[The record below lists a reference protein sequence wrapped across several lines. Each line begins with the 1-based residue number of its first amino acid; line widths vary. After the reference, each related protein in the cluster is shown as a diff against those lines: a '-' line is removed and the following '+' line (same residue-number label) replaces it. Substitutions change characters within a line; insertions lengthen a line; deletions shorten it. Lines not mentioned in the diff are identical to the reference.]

1 MKRTKRGMA
10 LILAAVMAVSCLTTI
25 LLAASKPWTEI
36 DLGSLSQYYETGT
49 NADPGRISNVDG
61 DSGGTSYGL
70 YMFVEK
76 TVTSFMDWLKKSD
89 SAVYRG
95 FGDRLYNAYA
105 YNTSG
110 QYYPG
115 FGSNFKNTWQEIG
128 RNNRTEFAQAQT
140 DFWRDTQYTQLVANV
155 EGQYKGFDIDNYSNA
170 LKNVFWSRSVHHGV
184 GATYGSTKN
193 TDGMSGATGVICR
206 AFKALGGF
214 KNQSEAEL
222 IAAIYAECS
231 KLDTNGKWKE
241 DNMETLTAKKYG
253 IYGRSMAYF
262 NINSGGVQTSVYSRL
277 HVNEPAD
284 ALVMRYT
291 HSDPDI
297 PEGKYTLLYNN
308 NGEQNHGLGKSVSTL
323 TAAADAMMLRLTYY
337 NNGYYILTNDDGQ
350 RLSVSGGK
358 LVLEA
363 ASTSNNQFWILGG
376 GSGYTL
382 QNVGTKQYVT
392 VTVTSAD
399 VTADGQNRDDLIA
412 AKVKEIAQ
420 TPAEGQTNAAAEDF
434 SARLEKKLNDLFD
447 EQFKGKGNAAIM
459 AEIKANISAM
469 QDVTEENKT
478 ALIQKLE
485 SLAQSE
491 EETEDNLEARI
502 MESFTEDELLL
513 LTEAMTGKSI
523 ETVIVEVVGEM
534 VDEDLKNNPTTTVT
548 TYTVGMTEASDK
560 AARWALNKA
569 TGKDAWTLTGLF
581 YPGCKDSDGIGGTIS
596 HVLTEGNSSF
606 PLRGVIS
613 CTQGIRT
620 VVVEVSKVNGSGG
633 FTATGNGSGKTWF
646 DLWELDSQA
655 TFSKLTQGSYTMTI
669 SGTGSDGKEEELLST
684 GFTVGA
690 KDSNTPSGLDKEAY
704 TVTFMNG
711 NTQVATKTYSLGD
724 VYGKLP
730 EVSGA
735 GFVGW
740 FTKDGRQVY
749 ENSMVAAENH
759 TLSAQFGTLYTVSF
773 KVDGEVIRSRQL
785 SANDLIVAPS
795 NPVKA
800 ADKNYVYS
808 FSHWVDGSGN
818 RFVENMTYMPAGNVT
833 YTAVFTKSPNSGGNT
848 GGGTGGNTG
857 GNTGGSTGGET
868 PKPSGNYLT
877 GVSPSTSVS
886 AMNRAGYTI
895 YSGSAKVTSGLVGTG
910 MTAVSSS
917 ATVTIVVT
925 GDVSGDGKIT
935 ITDVVKLQK
944 SVVGSGSLSGAY
956 AKAADIN
963 GDGKV
968 TITDVVQ
975 AAQVTVGQRTIG

>member
-1 MKRTKRGMA
+1 MA

-447 EQFKGKGNAAIM
+447 EQFKGKGDAAIM

-857 GNTGGSTGGET
+857 GSTGGET

-895 YSGSAKVTSGLVGTG
+895 YSGSTKVTSGLVGTG

>member
-76 TVTSFMDWLKKSD
+76 TVGSFISWLQKSD
-89 SAVYRG
+89 NKIYQG
-95 FGDRLYNAYA
+95 FGETLYNAWGYDV
-105 YNTSG
+105 NNKWN
-110 QYYPG
+110 PG
-115 FGSNFKNTWQEIG
+115 YGTNFKNKWQSIG
-128 RNNRTEFAQAQT
+128 HGGNAKEFGQAQT
-140 DFWRDTQYTQLVANV
+140 DFWRETQYTQLVANV

-231 KLDTNGKWKE
+231 KLDTNGKWDE

-399 VTADGQNRDDLIA
+399 VTADGQNRNDLIA

-420 TPAEGQTNAAAEDF
+420 TPAEGQTNAAAADF
-434 SARLEKKLNDLFD
+434 SARLEKKLNDLFE
-447 EQFKGKGNAAIM
+447 EQFKGKDDAAIM

-548 TYTVGMTEASDK
+548 TYTVGMTDASDK

-833 YTAVFTKSPNSGGNT
+833 YTAVFTKTANSGGGT
-848 GGGTGGNTG
+848 GGGTGGSTG
-857 GNTGGSTGGET
+857 GNTGTNT
-868 PKPSGNYLT
+868 PTPSGNYLT

-895 YSGSAKVTSGLVGTG
+895 YSGSTKVTSGLVGTG

>member
-1 MKRTKRGMA
+1 MA

-76 TVTSFMDWLKKSD
+76 TVGSFISWLQKSD
-89 SAVYRG
+89 NKIYQG
-95 FGDRLYNAYA
+95 FGETLYNAWGYDV
-105 YNTSG
+105 NNKWN
-110 QYYPG
+110 PG
-115 FGSNFKNTWQEIG
+115 YGTNFKNKWQSIG
-128 RNNRTEFAQAQT
+128 HGGNAKEFGQAQT
-140 DFWRDTQYTQLVANV
+140 DFWRETQYTQLVANV

-206 AFKALGGF
+206 AFKSLGGF
-214 KNQSEAEL
+214 NNQSEAEL

-297 PEGKYTLLYNN
+297 PEGEYTLLYNN

-447 EQFKGKGNAAIM
+447 EQFKDKDDEAIM
-459 AEIKANISAM
+459 AEITANISAM
-469 QDVTEENKT
+469 QDITEENKT
-478 ALIQKLE
+478 TLIKKLE

-491 EETEDNLEARI
+491 EETEDDLEARI
-502 MESFTEDELLL
+502 MESFTADELLL

-548 TYTVGMTEASDK
+548 TYTVGMTDASDK

-613 CTQGIRT
+613 CTQGIST
-620 VVVEVSKVNGSGG
+620 VVVEVRKQGSSDG
-633 FTATGNGSGKTWF
+633 FTATGSGSGKTWF

-833 YTAVFTKSPNSGGNT
+833 YTAVFTKTANSGGNT
-848 GGGTGGNTG
+848 GGS
-857 GNTGGSTGGET
+857 TGGSTGGET

>member
-1 MKRTKRGMA
+1 MA

-76 TVTSFMDWLKKSD
+76 TVGSFISWLQKSD
-89 SAVYRG
+89 NKIYQG
-95 FGDRLYNAYA
+95 FGETLYNAWGYDV
-105 YNTSG
+105 NNKWN
-110 QYYPG
+110 PG
-115 FGSNFKNTWQEIG
+115 YGTNFKNKWQSIG
-128 RNNRTEFAQAQT
+128 HGGNAKEFGQAQT

-350 RLSVSGGK
+350 RLSVSDGK
-358 LVLEA
+358 LVMEA
-363 ASTSNNQFWILGG
+363 PSTSNNQFWILGG

-399 VTADGQNRDDLIA
+399 VTADGQSRDALIA
-412 AKVKEIAQ
+412 AKIKEIAQ
-420 TPAEGQTNAAAEDF
+420 APAAGQTNAAAEDF

-447 EQFKGKGNAAIM
+447 EQFKDKDDEAIM
-459 AEIKANISAM
+459 AEITANISAM
-469 QDVTEENKT
+469 QDITEKDKT

-491 EETEDNLEARI
+491 ETEETEVDLEARI

-548 TYTVGMTEASDK
+548 TYTVGMTDASDK

-581 YPGCKDSDGIGGTIS
+581 YPGYKDSDGIGGTIS

-613 CTQGIRT
+613 CTQGIST
-620 VVVEVSKVNGSGG
+620 VVVEVRKQGSSDG
-633 FTATGNGSGKTWF
+633 FTATGSGSGKTWF

-711 NTQVATKTYSLGD
+711 NTQVTTKTYSLGD

-818 RFVENMTYMPAGNVT
+818 RFVENMTYMPDADVT
-833 YTAVFTKSPNSGGNT
+833 YTAVFTKTANSGG
-848 GGGTGGNTG
+848 
-857 GNTGGSTGGET
+857 TGGSTGGSTGGNTGTNT

-886 AMNRAGYTI
+886 AMNSAGYTI
-895 YSGSAKVTSGLVGTG
+895 YSGSTKVTSGLVGTG

>member
-1 MKRTKRGMA
+1 MA
-10 LILAAVMAVSCLTTI
+10 LILAAVMVVSCLTTI

-231 KLDTNGKWKE
+231 KLDTNGKWDE

-297 PEGKYTLLYNN
+297 PEGEYTLLYNN
-308 NGEQNHGLGKSVSTL
+308 NGEQSHGLGKSVSTL

-363 ASTSNNQFWILGG
+363 PSTSNNQFWILGG

-399 VTADGQNRDDLIA
+399 VTADGQSRDALIA
-412 AKVKEIAQ
+412 AKIKEIAQ
-420 TPAEGQTNAAAEDF
+420 APAAGQTNAAAEDF

-447 EQFKGKGNAAIM
+447 EQFKDKDDEAIM
-459 AEIKANISAM
+459 AEITANISAM
-469 QDVTEENKT
+469 QDITEKDKT

-491 EETEDNLEARI
+491 ETEETEVDLEARI

-548 TYTVGMTEASDK
+548 TYTVGMTDASDK

-581 YPGCKDSDGIGGTIS
+581 YPGYKDSDGIGGTIS

-613 CTQGIRT
+613 CTQGIST
-620 VVVEVSKVNGSGG
+620 VVVEVRKQGSSDG
-633 FTATGNGSGKTWF
+633 FTATGSGSGKTWF

-711 NTQVATKTYSLGD
+711 NTQVTTKTYSLGD

-833 YTAVFTKSPNSGGNT
+833 YTAVFTKTANSGG
-848 GGGTGGNTG
+848 G
-857 GNTGGSTGGET
+857 TGGSTGGNTGTNT

-886 AMNRAGYTI
+886 AMNSAGYTI
-895 YSGSAKVTSGLVGTG
+895 YSGSTKVTSGLVGTG

>member
-76 TVTSFMDWLKKSD
+76 TVTSFMDWLKKSG

-110 QYYPG
+110 QYYTG

-140 DFWRDTQYTQLVANV
+140 DFWRETQYTQLVANV

-291 HSDPDI
+291 HSNPDI

-308 NGEQNHGLGKSVSTL
+308 NGEQSHGLGKSVSTL

-399 VTADGQNRDDLIA
+399 VTADGQKVPTKDERVAAIIA
-412 AKVKEIAQ
+412 AAKSDE
-420 TPAEGQTNAAAEDF
+420 EGALGDSEARFNELLAAEALALTATHLEGKAQEDIDADIAAMEKAEKDF
-434 SARLEKKLNDLFD
+434 YDYVNELNTLLSD
-447 EQFKGKGNAAIM
+447 ENAVLTTDQQNELAKRYN
-459 AEIKANISAM
+459 AYISAIEKFTGKKI
-469 QDVTEENKT
+469 DEIIAIVAEKLVTEQMAAE
-478 ALIQKLE
+478 A
-485 SLAQSE
+485 
-491 EETEDNLEARI
+491 ET
-502 MESFTEDELLL
+502 T
-513 LTEAMTGKSI
+513 
-523 ETVIVEVVGEM
+523 
-534 VDEDLKNNPTTTVT
+534 NPTTTVT
-548 TYTVGMTEASDK
+548 TYTVGMTDASDK

-569 TGKDAWTLTGLF
+569 TGRDAWTLTGLF

-596 HVLTEGNSSF
+596 HVLTEDNSSF
-606 PLRGVIS
+606 PLRGVVS

-620 VVVEVSKVNGSGG
+620 VVVEVSKVGGSGG

-655 TFSKLTQGSYTMTI
+655 TFSSLTQGSYTMTI

-690 KDSNTPSGLDKEAY
+690 KDSNTPSGLDKEEY

-759 TLSAQFGTLYTVSF
+759 TLSARFGTLYTVSF

-833 YTAVFTKSPNSGGNT
+833 YTAVFTKTANSGGT
-848 GGGTGGNTG
+848 GGSTGGSTGGNTG
-857 GNTGGSTGGET
+857 GNET

-886 AMNRAGYTI
+886 AMNSAGYTI
-895 YSGSAKVTSGLVGTG
+895 YSGSTKVTSGLVGTG

>member
-1 MKRTKRGMA
+1 MA

-184 GATYGSTKN
+184 GATYGSTKS

-399 VTADGQNRDDLIA
+399 VTADGQNRNDLIA

-420 TPAEGQTNAAAEDF
+420 TPAEGQTNAAAADF
-434 SARLEKKLNDLFD
+434 SARLEKKLNDLFE
-447 EQFKGKGNAAIM
+447 EQFKGKGDAAIM

-491 EETEDNLEARI
+491 ETEETEVDLEARI

-548 TYTVGMTEASDK
+548 TYTVGMTDASDK

-596 HVLTEGNSSF
+596 HVLTKDNSSF

-620 VVVEVSKVNGSGG
+620 VVVEVSKVGGSGG

-655 TFSKLTQGSYTMTI
+655 TFSSLTQGSYTMTI

-833 YTAVFTKSPNSGGNT
+833 YTAVFTKTANSGG
-848 GGGTGGNTG
+848 G
-857 GNTGGSTGGET
+857 TGGSTGGNTGTNT

-886 AMNRAGYTI
+886 AMNSAGYTI

>member
-1 MKRTKRGMA
+1 MA

-231 KLDTNGKWKE
+231 KLDTNGKWDE

-447 EQFKGKGNAAIM
+447 EQFKDKNDEAIM
-459 AEIKANISAM
+459 AEITANISAM
-469 QDVTEENKT
+469 QDITEENKT
-478 ALIQKLE
+478 TLIKKLE

-491 EETEDNLEARI
+491 EETKDDLEARI
-502 MESFTEDELLL
+502 MESFTADELLL

-548 TYTVGMTEASDK
+548 TYTVGMTDASDK

-569 TGKDAWTLTGLF
+569 TGKDAWKLTGLF

-833 YTAVFTKSPNSGGNT
+833 YTAVFTKTANSGG
-848 GGGTGGNTG
+848 
-857 GNTGGSTGGET
+857 TGGSTGGSTGGNTGTNT
-868 PKPSGNYLT
+868 PTPSGNYLT

-886 AMNRAGYTI
+886 AMNSAGYTI

>member
-1 MKRTKRGMA
+1 M
-10 LILAAVMAVSCLTTI
+10 
-25 LLAASKPWTEI
+25 
-36 DLGSLSQYYETGT
+36 
-49 NADPGRISNVDG
+49 
-61 DSGGTSYGL
+61 
-70 YMFVEK
+70 
-76 TVTSFMDWLKKSD
+76 
-89 SAVYRG
+89 
-95 FGDRLYNAYA
+95 
-105 YNTSG
+105 
-110 QYYPG
+110 
-115 FGSNFKNTWQEIG
+115 
-128 RNNRTEFAQAQT
+128 T
-140 DFWRDTQYTQLVANV
+140 D
-155 EGQYKGFDIDNYSNA
+155 
-170 LKNVFWSRSVHHGV
+170 
-184 GATYGSTKN
+184 
-193 TDGMSGATGVICR
+193 
-206 AFKALGGF
+206 
-214 KNQSEAEL
+214 
-222 IAAIYAECS
+222 
-231 KLDTNGKWKE
+231 
-241 DNMETLTAKKYG
+241 
-253 IYGRSMAYF
+253 
-262 NINSGGVQTSVYSRL
+262 
-277 HVNEPAD
+277 
-284 ALVMRYT
+284 
-291 HSDPDI
+291 
-297 PEGKYTLLYNN
+297 
-308 NGEQNHGLGKSVSTL
+308 
-323 TAAADAMMLRLTYY
+323 
-337 NNGYYILTNDDGQ
+337 
-350 RLSVSGGK
+350 
-358 LVLEA
+358 
-363 ASTSNNQFWILGG
+363 
-376 GSGYTL
+376 
-382 QNVGTKQYVT
+382 
-392 VTVTSAD
+392 
-399 VTADGQNRDDLIA
+399 
-412 AKVKEIAQ
+412 
-420 TPAEGQTNAAAEDF
+420 
-434 SARLEKKLNDLFD
+434 
-447 EQFKGKGNAAIM
+447 
-459 AEIKANISAM
+459 
-469 QDVTEENKT
+469 
-478 ALIQKLE
+478 
-485 SLAQSE
+485 
-491 EETEDNLEARI
+491 
-502 MESFTEDELLL
+502 
-513 LTEAMTGKSI
+513 
-523 ETVIVEVVGEM
+523 
-534 VDEDLKNNPTTTVT
+534 
-548 TYTVGMTEASDK
+548 ASDK

-833 YTAVFTKSPNSGGNT
+833 YTAVFTKTANSGG
-848 GGGTGGNTG
+848 
-857 GNTGGSTGGET
+857 TGGSTGGSTGGNTGTNT
-868 PKPSGNYLT
+868 PTPSGNYLT

-895 YSGSAKVTSGLVGTG
+895 YNGSAKVTSGLVGTG

>member
-1 MKRTKRGMA
+1 MA

-76 TVTSFMDWLKKSD
+76 TVGSFISWLQKSD
-89 SAVYRG
+89 NKIYQG
-95 FGDRLYNAYA
+95 FGETLYNAWGYDV
-105 YNTSG
+105 NNKWN
-110 QYYPG
+110 PG
-115 FGSNFKNTWQEIG
+115 YGTNFKNKWQSIG
-128 RNNRTEFAQAQT
+128 HGGNAKEFGQAQT
-140 DFWRDTQYTQLVANV
+140 DFWRETQYTQLVANV

-206 AFKALGGF
+206 AFKSLGGF

-231 KLDTNGKWKE
+231 KLDTNGKWDE

-297 PEGKYTLLYNN
+297 PEGEYTLLYNN
-308 NGEQNHGLGKSVSTL
+308 NGEQSHGLGKSVSTL

-447 EQFKGKGNAAIM
+447 EQFKDKNDEAIM
-459 AEIKANISAM
+459 AEITANISAM
-469 QDVTEENKT
+469 QDITEENKT
-478 ALIQKLE
+478 TLIKKLE

-491 EETEDNLEARI
+491 EETKDDLEARI
-502 MESFTEDELLL
+502 MESFTADELLL

-548 TYTVGMTEASDK
+548 TYTVGMTDASDK

-569 TGKDAWTLTGLF
+569 TGKDAWKLTGLF

-669 SGTGSDGKEEELLST
+669 SGTGSDGKEEDLLST

-833 YTAVFTKSPNSGGNT
+833 YTAVFTKTANS
-848 GGGTGGNTG
+848 GGTGGS
-857 GNTGGSTGGET
+857 TGGSTGGET

-886 AMNRAGYTI
+886 AMNSAGYTI
-895 YSGSAKVTSGLVGTG
+895 YSGSTKVTSGLVGTG

>member
-1 MKRTKRGMA
+1 MA
-10 LILAAVMAVSCLTTI
+10 LILAAVMAVSCATTI

-399 VTADGQNRDDLIA
+399 VTADGQNRNDLIA

-420 TPAEGQTNAAAEDF
+420 TPAEGQTNAAAADF
-434 SARLEKKLNDLFD
+434 SARLEKKLNDLFE
-447 EQFKGKGNAAIM
+447 EQFKGKDDAAIM

-485 SLAQSE
+485 SLAQGE

-548 TYTVGMTEASDK
+548 TYTVGMTDASDK

-620 VVVEVSKVNGSGG
+620 VVVEVSKVGGSGG
-633 FTATGNGSGKTWF
+633 FTATGSGSGKTWF

-759 TLSAQFGTLYTVSF
+759 TLSARFGTLYTVNF
-773 KVDGEVIRSRQL
+773 KVDGSVIRSRQL

-833 YTAVFTKSPNSGGNT
+833 YTAVFTKTANS
-848 GGGTGGNTG
+848 GGTGGSTG
-857 GNTGGSTGGET
+857 GGTGGSTGGET

-886 AMNRAGYTI
+886 AMNSAGYTI

>member
-1 MKRTKRGMA
+1 MA
-10 LILAAVMAVSCLTTI
+10 LILAAVMAVSCATTI

-231 KLDTNGKWKE
+231 KLDTNGKWDE

-297 PEGKYTLLYNN
+297 PEGEYTLLYNN
-308 NGEQNHGLGKSVSTL
+308 NGEQSHGLGKSVSTL

-363 ASTSNNQFWILGG
+363 PSTSNNQFWILGG

-399 VTADGQNRDDLIA
+399 VTADGQSRDALIA

-447 EQFKGKGNAAIM
+447 EQFKDKNDEAIM
-459 AEIKANISAM
+459 VEITANISAM
-469 QDVTEENKT
+469 QDITEENKT
-478 ALIQKLE
+478 TLIKKLE

-491 EETEDNLEARI
+491 EETKDDLEARI

-548 TYTVGMTEASDK
+548 TYTVGMTDASDK

-569 TGKDAWTLTGLF
+569 TGRDAWTLTGLF

-613 CTQGIRT
+613 CTQGIST
-620 VVVEVSKVNGSGG
+620 VVVEVRKQGSSDG
-633 FTATGNGSGKTWF
+633 FTATGSGSGKTWF

-711 NTQVATKTYSLGD
+711 NTQVTTKTYSLGD

-818 RFVENMTYMPAGNVT
+818 RFVENMTYMPDADVT
-833 YTAVFTKSPNSGGNT
+833 YTAVFTKTANSGG
-848 GGGTGGNTG
+848 
-857 GNTGGSTGGET
+857 TGGSTGGSTGGNTGTNT

-886 AMNRAGYTI
+886 AMNSAGYTI
-895 YSGSAKVTSGLVGTG
+895 YSGSTKVTSGLVGTG

>member
-1 MKRTKRGMA
+1 MA

-140 DFWRDTQYTQLVANV
+140 DFWRETQYTQLVANV

-206 AFKALGGF
+206 AFKSLGGF
-214 KNQSEAEL
+214 NNQSEAEL

-399 VTADGQNRDDLIA
+399 VTADGQSRDALIA
-412 AKVKEIAQ
+412 AKIKEIAQ
-420 TPAEGQTNAAAEDF
+420 APAAGQTNAAAEDF

-447 EQFKGKGNAAIM
+447 EQFKDKDDEAIM
-459 AEIKANISAM
+459 AEITANISAM
-469 QDVTEENKT
+469 QDITEENK
-478 ALIQKLE
+478 
-485 SLAQSE
+485 
-491 EETEDNLEARI
+491 
-502 MESFTEDELLL
+502 
-513 LTEAMTGKSI
+513 
-523 ETVIVEVVGEM
+523 
-534 VDEDLKNNPTTTVT
+534 
-548 TYTVGMTEASDK
+548 
-560 AARWALNKA
+560 
-569 TGKDAWTLTGLF
+569 
-581 YPGCKDSDGIGGTIS
+581 
-596 HVLTEGNSSF
+596 
-606 PLRGVIS
+606 
-613 CTQGIRT
+613 
-620 VVVEVSKVNGSGG
+620 NGS
-633 FTATGNGSGKTWF
+633 TN
-646 DLWELDSQA
+646 
-655 TFSKLTQGSYTMTI
+655 
-669 SGTGSDGKEEELLST
+669 
-684 GFTVGA
+684 
-690 KDSNTPSGLDKEAY
+690 
-704 TVTFMNG
+704 
-711 NTQVATKTYSLGD
+711 
-724 VYGKLP
+724 
-730 EVSGA
+730 
-735 GFVGW
+735 
-740 FTKDGRQVY
+740 
-749 ENSMVAAENH
+749 
-759 TLSAQFGTLYTVSF
+759 
-773 KVDGEVIRSRQL
+773 
-785 SANDLIVAPS
+785 
-795 NPVKA
+795 
-800 ADKNYVYS
+800 
-808 FSHWVDGSGN
+808 
-818 RFVENMTYMPAGNVT
+818 
-833 YTAVFTKSPNSGGNT
+833 
-848 GGGTGGNTG
+848 
-857 GNTGGSTGGET
+857 
-868 PKPSGNYLT
+868 
-877 GVSPSTSVS
+877 
-886 AMNRAGYTI
+886 
-895 YSGSAKVTSGLVGTG
+895 
-910 MTAVSSS
+910 
-917 ATVTIVVT
+917 
-925 GDVSGDGKIT
+925 
-935 ITDVVKLQK
+935 
-944 SVVGSGSLSGAY
+944 
-956 AKAADIN
+956 
-963 GDGKV
+963 
-968 TITDVVQ
+968 
-975 AAQVTVGQRTIG
+975 

>member
-1 MKRTKRGMA
+1 MA
-10 LILAAVMAVSCLTTI
+10 LILAAVMVVSCATTI

-140 DFWRDTQYTQLVANV
+140 NFWRETQYTQLVANV

-206 AFKALGGF
+206 AFKSLGGF
-214 KNQSEAEL
+214 NNQSEAEL

-231 KLDTNGKWKE
+231 RLDTNGKWKE

-363 ASTSNNQFWILGG
+363 PSTSNNQFWILSS

-399 VTADGQNRDDLIA
+399 VTADGQKVPTKDERVAAIIA
-412 AKVKEIAQ
+412 AANSDEEGALGDSETRFNELLAAEVATLTTANLKGKAEDEIAADIAEMEKAEEDFYDYLDALGEDAVLAKEQQ
-420 TPAEGQTNAAAEDF
+420 TELKAKYNAYISAVEKFTGKKMDEIVAIVAEKLVTEQMAAE
-434 SARLEKKLNDLFD
+434 
-447 EQFKGKGNAAIM
+447 
-459 AEIKANISAM
+459 AE
-469 QDVTEENKT
+469 TT
-478 ALIQKLE
+478 
-485 SLAQSE
+485 
-491 EETEDNLEARI
+491 
-502 MESFTEDELLL
+502 
-513 LTEAMTGKSI
+513 
-523 ETVIVEVVGEM
+523 
-534 VDEDLKNNPTTTVT
+534 NPTTTVT
-548 TYTVGMTEASDK
+548 TYTVGMTDASDK

-596 HVLTEGNSSF
+596 HVLTEDNSSF

-620 VVVEVSKVNGSGG
+620 VVVEVRKQGSSDG
-633 FTATGNGSGKTWF
+633 FTATGSGGGKTWF

-690 KDSNTPSGLDKEAY
+690 KDSNTPSGLDKEEY

-711 NTQVATKTYSLGD
+711 NTQVVTKTYSLGD

-773 KVDGEVIRSRQL
+773 KVDGKVIRSRQL
-785 SANDLIVAPS
+785 SANDLIIAPS

-818 RFVENMTYMPAGNVT
+818 RFVENMTYMPADNVT
-833 YTAVFTKSPNSGGNT
+833 YTAVFTKTANS
-848 GGGTGGNTG
+848 GGTGGS
-857 GNTGGSTGGET
+857 TGGSTGGET

-895 YSGSAKVTSGLVGTG
+895 YNGSAKVTSGLVGTG

>member
-1 MKRTKRGMA
+1 MA

-25 LLAASKPWTEI
+25 LLAASKPWTGVGIGE
-36 DLGSLSQYYETGT
+36 LSQYYETGN

-76 TVTSFMDWLKKSD
+76 TVGSFISWLQKSD
-89 SAVYRG
+89 NKIYQG
-95 FGDRLYNAYA
+95 FGETLYNAWGYDV
-105 YNTSG
+105 NNKWN
-110 QYYPG
+110 PG
-115 FGSNFKNTWQEIG
+115 YGTNFKNKWQSIG
-128 RNNRTEFAQAQT
+128 HGGNAKEFGQAQT
-140 DFWRDTQYTQLVANV
+140 DFWRETQYTQLVANV
-155 EGQYKGFDIDNYSNA
+155 EGQYKGFDIDNYSVA

-297 PEGKYTLLYNN
+297 PEGEYTLLYNN
-308 NGEQNHGLGKSVSTL
+308 NGEQSHGLGKSVSTL

-412 AKVKEIAQ
+412 AKAKEIAQ
-420 TPAEGQTNAAAEDF
+420 TPAEGQTNAAAADF
-434 SARLEKKLNDLFD
+434 SARLEKKLNDLFE
-447 EQFKGKGNAAIM
+447 EQFKDKDDKAIM

-469 QDVTEENKT
+469 QDITEKDKT

-491 EETEDNLEARI
+491 ETEETEVDLEARI

-548 TYTVGMTEASDK
+548 TYTVGMTDASDK

-613 CTQGIRT
+613 CTQGIST
-620 VVVEVSKVNGSGG
+620 VVVEVRKQGSSDG

-711 NTQVATKTYSLGD
+711 NTQVTTKTYSLGD

-833 YTAVFTKSPNSGGNT
+833 YTAVFTKTANSGGGT
-848 GGGTGGNTG
+848 GGGTGGSTG
-857 GNTGGSTGGET
+857 GNTGTNT

-944 SVVGSGSLSGAY
+944 SVVGSGNLSGAY

>member
-1 MKRTKRGMA
+1 MA
-10 LILAAVMAVSCLTTI
+10 LILAAVMVVSCLTTI

-231 KLDTNGKWKE
+231 KLDTNGKWDE

-297 PEGKYTLLYNN
+297 PEGEYTLLYNN
-308 NGEQNHGLGKSVSTL
+308 NGEQSHGLGKSVSTL

-363 ASTSNNQFWILGG
+363 PSTSNNQFWILGG

-399 VTADGQNRDDLIA
+399 VTADGQSRDALIA
-412 AKVKEIAQ
+412 AKIKEIAQ
-420 TPAEGQTNAAAEDF
+420 APAAGQTNAAAEDF

-447 EQFKGKGNAAIM
+447 EQFKDKDDEVIM
-459 AEIKANISAM
+459 AEITANISAM
-469 QDVTEENKT
+469 QDITEKDKT

-491 EETEDNLEARI
+491 ETEETEVDLEARI

-548 TYTVGMTEASDK
+548 TYTVGMTDASDK

-581 YPGCKDSDGIGGTIS
+581 YPGYKDSDGIGGTIS

-613 CTQGIRT
+613 CTQGIST
-620 VVVEVSKVNGSGG
+620 VVVEVRKQGSSDG
-633 FTATGNGSGKTWF
+633 FTATGSGSGKTWF

-711 NTQVATKTYSLGD
+711 NTQVTTKTYSLGD

-818 RFVENMTYMPAGNVT
+818 RFVENMTYMPDADVT
-833 YTAVFTKSPNSGGNT
+833 YTAVFTKTANSGG
-848 GGGTGGNTG
+848 
-857 GNTGGSTGGET
+857 TGGSTGGSTGGNTGTNT

-886 AMNRAGYTI
+886 AMNSAGYTI
-895 YSGSAKVTSGLVGTG
+895 YSGSTKVTSGLVGTG